1 VQWCFSDLFRV
12 KPLETLTAETERP
25 DQQLKRT
32 LGPFHLTSLGVGA
45 IVGAGIFSMV
55 GTAAAGGGDHIGA
68 GPAVVLSFV
77 LVAVACGFAALCY
90 AEFASMVPVAGS
102 AYTYAYATLGQLVA
116 WIIGWDLILEYAVG
130 NIAVAL
136 SWSDYFQTLLR
147 TFHLDWPLW
156 LGTDYRSATQA
167 AQAVAAAQATNGLGA
182 LDATVLLDAKALTTA
197 PRFAGVP
204 IVFDLPA
211 VLIVAGLTWILVRG
225 IRESARFNTA
235 MVLLKLAIVAIFVG
249 VGAAYIRPENWHPFA
264 PTGLAGIKS
273 AAGAVFF
280 AYIGFDAVSTAA
292 EETKE
297 PQRNMPI
304 GIIGSLILCTVLY
317 IAVAV
322 VLTGMVKSSQ
332 LSGTADPLA
341 QAFKI
346 RGLNWMA
353 GIIAFGAVFA
363 TTSVL
368 LVFQLGQP
376 RILFSMARDGLLP
389 QWASRVHP
397 RFRTPHLATL
407 LTGAAVAGAAAVSNI
422 NEVADVCSIGTLF
435 AFVLVAAGIIVLRWV
450 DPQRE
455 RPFRTPL
462 FPWVPLLAIASCGWI
477 MAQLPRAAW
486 LRFGIWLVLGLIIYF
501 GYSHRHARK
510 KWSEG
515 QPPEKR

>member
-1 VQWCFSDLFRV
+1 
-12 KPLETLTAETERP
+12 
-25 DQQLKRT
+25 
-32 LGPFHLTSLGVGA
+32 
-45 IVGAGIFSMV
+45 
-55 GTAAAGGGDHIGA
+55 
-68 GPAVVLSFV
+68 
-77 LVAVACGFAALCY
+77 
-90 AEFASMVPVAGS
+90 
-102 AYTYAYATLGQLVA
+102 
-116 WIIGWDLILEYAVG
+116 
-130 NIAVAL
+130 
-136 SWSDYFQTLLR
+136 
-147 TFHLDWPLW
+147 
-156 LGTDYRSATQA
+156 
-167 AQAVAAAQATNGLGA
+167 
-182 LDATVLLDAKALTTA
+182 
-197 PRFAGVP
+197 
-204 IVFDLPA
+204 
-211 VLIVAGLTWILVRG
+211 
-225 IRESARFNTA
+225 
-235 MVLLKLAIVAIFVG
+235 
-249 VGAAYIRPENWHPFA
+249 
-264 PTGLAGIKS
+264 
-273 AAGAVFF
+273 
-280 AYIGFDAVSTAA
+280 
-292 EETKE
+292 
-297 PQRNMPI
+297 
-304 GIIGSLILCTVLY
+304 LILCTVLY

-397 RFRTPHLATL
+397 RFRTPHVATL

-435 AFVLVAAGIIVLRWV
+435 AFVLVATGIIVLRLV

-462 FPWVPLLAIASCGWI
+462 FPWVPLFAIASCGWI

-486 LRFGIWLVLGLIIYF
+486 LRFGIWLVLGFIIYF

-510 KWSEG
+510 KWSDS